1 MKAVLLTA
9 YGSPS
14 GIDDVERYYTKILG
28 GRKPPA
34 ALLDELRSRYA
45 AIGGISPLTE
55 ITSRQACSLQAML
68 ASLGSNIAVRLGMKY
83 TSPFIGEVVSRMN
96 EEGVKSM
103 LLLPLTPF
111 NSSVSAESYLKIA
124 FEAASTAG
132 HSVTISS
139 PGPWHLNDHFVE
151 CWEKLINAE
160 LRGKEHVIFTAHS
173 IPKKYIDAGEPYR
186 EQLEELASL
195 LGRKLGIAD
204 SELAFQSAGRTSEEW
219 IGPSLTG
226 RIAALGR
233 DGHSEALIV
242 PIGFVS
248 EHLEVLYD
256 IDIEAKEA
264 AARAGMSV
272 RRTALPD
279 DHPLFI
285 RALADVCL
293 TSR

>member
-1 MKAVLLTA
+1 MNAVLLTA

-14 GIDDVERYYTKILG
+14 GIDDVERYYSKILA

-55 ITSRQACSLQAML
+55 ITNRQARSLQAAL
-68 ASLGSNIAVRLGMKY
+68 ASLGNDTVVRVGMKY
-83 TSPFIGEVVSRMN
+83 TPPFIGDVVSEMS
-96 EEGVKSM
+96 EEGLTSILV
-103 LLLPLTPF
+103 LPLTPF

-124 FEAASTAG
+124 LEAVGTAG
-132 HSVTISS
+132 QGVTISS
-139 PGPWHLNDHFVE
+139 PGPWHLNEHFVE
-151 CWEKLINAE
+151 CWTSLIGRE
-160 LRGKEHVIFTAHS
+160 LRDREHVIFTAHS
-173 IPKKYIDAGEPYR
+173 IPKKYTDAGEPYR
-186 EQLEELASL
+186 EQIEELASL

-204 SELAFQSAGRTSEEW
+204 FELAFQSAGRTGEEW
-219 IGPSLTG
+219 IGPSLKD
-226 RIAALGR
+226 RIAALGGE
-233 DGHSEALIV
+233 GHSGVLIV

-248 EHLEVLYD
+248 EHLEILYD

-264 AARAGMSV
+264 AAKAGLSL

-279 DHPLFI
+279 DDPLFI

-293 TSR
+293 SSQ